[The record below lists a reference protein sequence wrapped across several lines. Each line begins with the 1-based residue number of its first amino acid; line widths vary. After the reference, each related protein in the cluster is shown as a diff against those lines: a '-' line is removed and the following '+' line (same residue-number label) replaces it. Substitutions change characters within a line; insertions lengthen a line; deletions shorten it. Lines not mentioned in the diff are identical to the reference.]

1 MGVAEA
7 LRRHAV
13 PPQVRGNLR
22 APRDKV
28 FDLVSDGVKK
38 LFGAPPAWPGLPCHQ
53 QRRGA
58 MHMGAL
64 ACVLHVGHGT
74 TCRPGV
80 L

>member
-38 LFGAPPAWPGLPCHQ
+38 LFGASPARLGLPYLQ
-53 QRRGA
+53 QRSGG
-58 MHMGAL
+58 MHTGAL
-64 ACVLHVGHGT
+64 ACILHVGHDT
-74 TCRPGV
+74 SCST
-80 L
+80 